1 MRVQLSQAWTNRP
14 KMANGMRRRTKGR
27 ARKTQASKREG
38 NGSPE
43 ESNGEGERTKKP
55 KLVERAPE
63 GASTDIKL
71 VLGRFWRIAAPY
83 WTDPEVRGE
92 ALMRAGL
99 LIGITVA
106 TTGISVWFNFLGRDF
121 YNALAEKDVSRFWTQ
136 LSVYLGAFVV
146 GIPVFV
152 FRDYFQS
159 ILALKWREWTTDKY
173 LEKYFANRKYY
184 DIQSKQLVDNPD
196 QRINDD
202 IRVFTDT
209 ALGFF
214 LTIFNSILDL
224 ISFSAI
230 MFSIYPPLFLALLVY
245 ALGGTAISLWLG
257 RNLVV
262 LNFMQEQREADFR
275 YSLVRI
281 RENAES
287 IAFYKGEKNE
297 KKILFDRFSSVL
309 DNFQELVTTSR
320 NLNFFTSFYRLLIQL
335 VPLAVVAP
343 QYFKGAIE
351 LGVVNQSSSAFNHI
365 LSDVSLVV
373 YQIETIAGLSA
384 VVDRL
389 GEFVDVLE
397 STPDELSGD
406 GTRRIKFSA
415 PEVPVG
421 EETLLQVKK
430 LTLKTPDYLQTLF
443 CELDFSIAVGESLL
457 IMGPSGSGKTSLLRV
472 LAGLWDSGDGEVC
485 NFAFSHA
492 ACTASS
498 YTGTFFLPQRPYM
511 VLGTLREQL
520 LYPTWITEDED
531 EVSKPST
538 NFPADEY
545 LVEAMHRVQLGYLL
559 DRLGGLD
566 ERADWSAMLS
576 LGEQQ
581 RLAFARLLLARP
593 SLALMDECTSAMD
606 EENEMQLYNV
616 LAHSGITYISIGHRS
631 SLKKYHKRLLRFSA
645 EKSQGT
651 GAPWGM
657 EDVPEAKNEQVHP

>member
-1 MRVQLSQAWTNRP
+1 
-14 KMANGMRRRTKGR
+14 MATGMRRRTKER
-27 ARKTQASKREG
+27 VKRPHASRKDE
-38 NGSPE
+38 NGGLDDANGTVERSP
-43 ESNGEGERTKKP
+43 KP
-55 KLVERAPE
+55 KLAERAPE
-63 GASTDIKL
+63 GASTDMKL
-71 VLGRFWRIAAPY
+71 VLGRFWKIASPY

-136 LSVYLGAFVV
+136 LTVYLGAFVV

-152 FRDYFQS
+152 FRDYYQS
-159 ILALKWREWTTDKY
+159 ILGLKWREWMTDKY
-173 LEKYFANRKYY
+173 LGKYFANRKYY
-184 DIQSKQLVDNPD
+184 DIQSKQMVDNPD

-202 IRVFTDT
+202 IRAFTDT

-287 IAFYKGEKNE
+287 IAFYKGETNE
-297 KKILFDRFSSVL
+297 KKILLDRFSSVL
-309 DNFQELVTTSR
+309 DNFFELVTTSR

-397 STPDELSGD
+397 STPEDLAKD
-406 GTRRIKFSA
+406 GQGRIEFSVPEAA
-415 PEVPVG
+415 PG
-421 EETLLQVKK
+421 NETLLQVKD
-430 LTLKTPDYLQTLF
+430 LTLKTPNYLQTLF
-443 CELDFSIAVGESLL
+443 CNLDFSIAVGGSLL

-472 LAGLWDSGDGEVC
+472 LAGLWDSGEGEVR
-485 NFAFSHA
+485 NFAHSHA
-492 ACTASS
+492 VSSASS

-520 LYPTWITEDED
+520 LYPTWTTEDED
-531 EVSKPST
+531 SASMPAA
-538 NFPADEY
+538 NFPPDEY
-545 LVEAMHRVQLGYLL
+545 LVEAMQKVQLGYLL

-616 LAHSGITYISIGHRS
+616 LARSGITYISIGHRS
-631 SLKKYHKRLLRFSA
+631 SLKKYHKRLLRFSPN
-645 EKSQGT
+645 KSEGG
-651 GAPWGM
+651 GAPWRM
-657 EDVPEAKNEQVHP
+657 EDIPEARNEQLSP